1 MRDAGAP
8 ARSLAS
14 LKKSMESFLVRSVQT
29 QDHSRVEKLIIEH
42 WGASNMV
49 VHGEIFHPAELPAFL
64 ALRGPQIC
72 GLVTYTVRGKD
83 CEIISLDTFQPGL
96 GIGSRLVEEVKSAA
110 QALGCQ
116 RLHLVT
122 TNDNIN
128 ALAFYQKRGFRL
140 VDLRP
145 NAIEASRRIKPE
157 IPLIG
162 ENSIPIR
169 DEIELEMDI

>member
-1 MRDAGAP
+1 MRA
-8 ARSLAS
+8 
-14 LKKSMESFLVRSVQT
+14 VQP
-29 QDHSRVEKLIIEH
+29 QDHPPVEKLIVEH
-42 WGASNMV
+42 WGAASMV
-49 VHGEIFHPAELPAFL
+49 IHGEVFYPADLPGFL
-64 ALRGPQIC
+64 ALRGQEIC
-72 GLVTYTVRGKD
+72 GLVTYAVQARD
-83 CEIISLDTFQPGL
+83 CEIISLDAFQPGL

-110 QALGCQ
+110 QALGCR

-140 VDLRP
+140 AELRP

-162 ENSIPIR
+162 ENGIPIR
-169 DEIELEMDI
+169 DEIELEMEL